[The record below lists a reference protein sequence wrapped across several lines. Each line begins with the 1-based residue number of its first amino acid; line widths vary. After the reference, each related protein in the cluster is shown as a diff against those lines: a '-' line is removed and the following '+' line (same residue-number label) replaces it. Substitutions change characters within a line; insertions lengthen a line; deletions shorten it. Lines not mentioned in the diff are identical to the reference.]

1 MEETLKRY
9 FDNPAQQKIE
19 KLLKL
24 EELYKDWN
32 SKINVISRKD
42 IDNFNIHHL
51 LHSLSIAKVIRFRKG
66 SEIIDIGTGGGFPG
80 IPLAIMFPESSFT
93 LVDSIRK
100 KTLVVKSVA
109 EALNLDNVK
118 VLCERAENI
127 ESKYDFVISRA
138 VTAFPRFVS
147 WTKNMIKPR
156 QINTLKNGI
165 LYLKGGDL
173 SEELGAYINRVSIYH
188 LCNYFS
194 NSFFDEKKIVYLPA

>member
-1 MEETLKRY
+1 MKETLIRY
-9 FDNPAQQKIE
+9 FDNLDQSRIE

-42 IDNFNIHHL
+42 IENFNIHHL
-51 LHSLSIAKVIRFRKG
+51 LHSLSIARVVTFSKG

-80 IPLAIMFPESSFT
+80 IPLSIIFPESNFT

-109 EALNLDNVK
+109 DALELDNINVI
-118 VLCERAENI
+118 CDRAENI
-127 ESKYDFVISRA
+127 ETRYDFIVSRA
-138 VTAFPRFVS
+138 VSAFPKFVS
-147 WTKNMIKPR
+147 MTKNMVKT
-156 QINTLKNGI
+156 QQMNSLKNGI

-173 SEELGAYINRVSIYH
+173 KQELGAFANKVTIYH
-188 LCNYFS
+188 ISKYFS
-194 NSFFDEKKIVYLPA
+194 DSFFEEKKIVYLPL

>member
-1 MEETLKRY
+1 MKETLIRY
-9 FDNPAQQKIE
+9 FDNLDQSRIE

-42 IDNFNIHHL
+42 IENFNIHHL
-51 LHSLSIAKVIRFRKG
+51 LHSLSIARVVTFSNG

-80 IPLAIMFPESSFT
+80 IPLSIIFPESNFT

-109 EALNLDNVK
+109 DALELDNINVI
-118 VLCERAENI
+118 CDRAENI
-127 ESKYDFVISRA
+127 ETRYDFVVSRA
-138 VTAFPRFVS
+138 VSAFPKFVS
-147 WTKNMIKPR
+147 LTKNMVKT
-156 QINTLKNGI
+156 QQMNSLKNGI

-173 SEELGAYINRVSIYH
+173 KQELGAFANKVTIYH
-188 LCNYFS
+188 ISKYFS
-194 NSFFDEKKIVYLPA
+194 DSFFEEKKIVYLPL

>member
-1 MEETLKRY
+1 MEETLKHY
-9 FDNPAQQKIE
+9 FDNPPQEKID

-42 IDNFNIHHL
+42 IDNFIIHHL
-51 LHSLSIAKVIRFRKG
+51 LHSLSIARIIQFSKS

-100 KTLVVKSVA
+100 KTLVVESVA
-109 EALNLDNVK
+109 ESLNLHNVK
-118 VLCERAENI
+118 VICERAENI
-127 ESKYDFVISRA
+127 ENKYDFVISRA
-138 VTAFPRFVS
+138 VTTFPRFVS

-188 LCNYFS
+188 LRNYFTE
-194 NSFFDEKKIVYLPA
+194 SFFDEKKIVYLPA

>member
-1 MEETLKRY
+1 MEETLKQY
-9 FDNPAQQKIE
+9 FDNTTQPEIE

-24 EELYKDWN
+24 EELYKGWN

-51 LHSLSIAKVIRFRKG
+51 LHSLSVAKVIRFTKG

-80 IPLAIMFPESSFT
+80 IPLSIMFPEVSFT

-109 EALNLDNVK
+109 ESLDLKNVK
-118 VLCERAENI
+118 VVCDRAENI
-127 ESKYDFVISRA
+127 DNKYDFVISRA
-138 VTAFPRFVS
+138 VTAFPKFVM
-147 WTKNMIKPR
+147 WTKNMIKT
-156 QINTLKNGI
+156 QNNNTLRNGI

-173 SEELGAYINRVSIYH
+173 SKELGAYKNRVTIYP
-188 LCNYFS
+188 LGNYFRE
-194 NSFFDEKKIVYLPA
+194 SFFEEKKIVYLPA

>member
-9 FDNPAQQKIE
+9 FDNPPQEKIE

-51 LHSLSIAKVIRFRKG
+51 LHSLSIARVIQFSKG

-80 IPLAIMFPESSFT
+80 IPLSIMFPESSFT

-109 EALNLDNVK
+109 ESLNLENVK

-173 SEELGAYINRVSIYH
+173 SEELGTYINKVSIYH
-188 LCNYFS
+188 LGNYFS
-194 NSFFDEKKIVYLPA
+194 ESFFEKKKIVYLAS

>member
-1 MEETLKRY
+1 MKETLIRY
-9 FDNPAQQKIE
+9 FDNLDQARIE

-42 IDNFNIHHL
+42 IENFNIHHL
-51 LHSLSIAKVIRFRKG
+51 LHSLSIARVVTFSNG

-80 IPLAIMFPESSFT
+80 IPLSILFPESNFT

-109 EALNLDNVK
+109 DALELDNINVI
-118 VLCERAENI
+118 CDRAENI
-127 ESKYDFVISRA
+127 ETRYDFIVSRA
-138 VTAFPRFVS
+138 VSAFPKFVS
-147 WTKNMIKPR
+147 LTKNMVKT
-156 QINTLKNGI
+156 QQMNSLKNGI

-173 SEELGAYINRVSIYH
+173 NQELGAFANKVTIYH
-188 LCNYFS
+188 ISKYFS
-194 NSFFDEKKIVYLPA
+194 DSFFEEKKIVYLPL

>member
-1 MEETLKRY
+1 MEETLKLY
-9 FDNPAQQKIE
+9 FDNLTQAKIE
-19 KLLKL
+19 KLLEL
-24 EELYKDWN
+24 EELYKEWN
-32 SKINVISRKD
+32 SKINLISRKD

-51 LHSLSIAKVIRFRKG
+51 IHSLSISKVIQFAKG

-80 IPLAIMFPESSFT
+80 IPLSIMFPESSFT

-109 EALNLDNVK
+109 ESLKLDNVK

-127 ESKYDFVISRA
+127 ETKYDFVISRA
-138 VTAFPRFVS
+138 VTAFPLFVS
-147 WTKNMIKPR
+147 WTKNMIKPK

-173 SEELGAYINRVSIYH
+173 SEELGAYINRVTIYS
-188 LCNYFS
+188 LANYF
-194 NSFFDEKKIVYLPA
+194 NESFFDEKKIVYLPA